1 MRGTRWMT
9 AFCGFFALLVSPLMA
24 CLWDYDTLQ
33 QERSRFPNTLELITG
48 WFPRHS
54 DAFYHWRL
62 QDRTSR
68 LAKNPEDKEAY
79 DDLAVAYEKLGDH
92 KRAIEIIQQ
101 KEERWPG
108 EYETA
113 ANYGTFLIHQGKFK
127 EGLVEIRRAIE
138 INPDAHFGREIYQQ
152 KLVEYVLSCKG
163 EGDEGVSL
171 PLTGEVPLSSYGM
184 PKGFAE
190 FVLASKAI
198 DLRDSE
204 AVAQEIALA
213 QKGVLGMMR
222 FGNHDSPILLE
233 ALASLLLVGREQG
246 DAKRLAVRALLK
258 ASEETKGEVSAA
270 YRELAA
276 DALDLQTIKPGN
288 SQQIPLAQVADRFS
302 QELQA
307 AEEWY
312 AELERDEKRWIE
324 EGADPEAKFQ
334 EKYASKPQVQ
344 ASFSSTGTKPQGQFL
359 PRWTEGVSLRWLG
372 ILGAIAVLVP
382 LAVFVK
388 VLKRMLS
395 RN

>member
-1 MRGTRWMT
+1 MRGTRATM
-9 AFCGFFALLVSPLMA
+9 AFFIFCAVLVSPLMA

-54 DAFYHWRL
+54 DAFYHWRV

-79 DDLAVAYEKLGDH
+79 DDLAVAYEKLGEH
-92 KRAIEIIQQ
+92 ERAIEIIQQ

-113 ANYGTFLIHQGKFK
+113 ANYGTFLIHQGKFR

-152 KLVEYVLSCKG
+152 KLVEYVLSCKS
-163 EGDEGVSL
+163 DEGVSL
-171 PLTGEVPLSSYGM
+171 PLTGEVPLGSYGK

-190 FVLASKAI
+190 FVLSSKAV

-204 AVAQEIALA
+204 AVAQEIELA
-213 QKGVLGMMR
+213 RKGVLGMMR

-233 ALASLLLVGREQG
+233 ALASLLLVRREQG

-258 ASEETKGEVSAA
+258 ASEETEGEVSAA

-288 SQQIPLAQVADRFS
+288 SQQIPLGQVADRFS

-334 EKYASKPQVQ
+334 EKYASEPEVQ
-344 ASFSSTGTKPQGQFL
+344 ASFASPGTNSRGQFL

-388 VLKRMLS
+388 VLKRVLS

>member
-1 MRGTRWMT
+1 MRGTRATM
-9 AFCGFFALLVSPLMA
+9 AFFIFCAVLVSPLMA

-54 DAFYHWRL
+54 DAFYHWRV

-79 DDLAVAYEKLGDH
+79 DDLAVAYEKLGEH
-92 KRAIEIIQQ
+92 ERAIEIIQQ

-113 ANYGTFLIHQGKFK
+113 ANYGTFLIHQGKFR

-152 KLVEYVLSCKG
+152 KLVEYVLSCKS
-163 EGDEGVSL
+163 DEGVSL
-171 PLTGEVPLSSYGM
+171 PLTGEVPLGSYGM

-190 FVLASKAI
+190 FVLSSKAV

-204 AVAQEIALA
+204 AVAQEIELA
-213 QKGVLGMMR
+213 RKGVLGMMR

-258 ASEETKGEVSAA
+258 ASEETEGEVSAA

-288 SQQIPLAQVADRFS
+288 SQQIPLGQVADRFS

-334 EKYASKPQVQ
+334 EKYASEPEVQ
-344 ASFSSTGTKPQGQFL
+344 ASFASPGTNSRGQFL

-388 VLKRMLS
+388 VLKRVLS